1 MKKSQ
6 LEKNFQLGFFH
17 ILSFI
22 FFLLSMREW

>member
-6 LEKNFQLGFFH
+6 QEVLFQLGFFH

-22 FFLLSMREW
+22 FFLFSMREW